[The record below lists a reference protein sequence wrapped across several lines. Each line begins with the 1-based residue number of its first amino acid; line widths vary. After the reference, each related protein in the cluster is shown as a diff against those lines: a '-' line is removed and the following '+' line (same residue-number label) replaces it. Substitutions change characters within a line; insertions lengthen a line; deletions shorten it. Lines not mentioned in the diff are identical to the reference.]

1 MRRGCLPERMARW
14 GCQNPSRV
22 RRGLSA
28 RGGSSGGDENV
39 LDSGARSSKN
49 SKDHENPVSPCGDGV
64 THIGR
69 WKLEAHLRGA
79 GLDLGGVE

>member
-1 MRRGCLPERMARW
+1 MGVSEPKQSEE
-14 GCQNPSRV
+14 GV
-22 RRGLSA
+22 SA